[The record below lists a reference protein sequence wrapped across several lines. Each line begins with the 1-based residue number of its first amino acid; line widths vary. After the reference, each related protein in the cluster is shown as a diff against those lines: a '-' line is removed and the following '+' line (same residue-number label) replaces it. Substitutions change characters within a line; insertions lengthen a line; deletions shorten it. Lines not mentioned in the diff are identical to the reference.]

1 MSIPLKKIK
10 ELTFLK
16 SHDIIISDKK
26 KQERRVYMDY
36 SLDIIISER
45 DFSYAGL
52 REIKFWWGGEEYS
65 HTPRRFETEDSLV
78 LTVID
83 SRYINN
89 ILLKNTSID
98 MPVMF
103 SPREVYDLKHTAYC
117 SRDKLNSHNLMKFLK
132 RVSGLEK
139 FIIQLC
145 GNDETTDYS
154 IEYTGK
160 SDISEII
167 YDTFVSEKSVLIYR

>member
-16 SHDIIISDKK
+16 SHDIIISDTK

-36 SLDIIISER
+36 SLDIIISEK
-45 DFSYAGL
+45 DLSYAGL
-52 REIKFWWGGEEYS
+52 REVKFFWGGEEYS
-65 HTPRRFETEDSLV
+65 HTPRRFETEDSLI
-78 LTVID
+78 LNETD
-83 SRYINN
+83 NRYINN
-89 ILLKNTSID
+89 ILLKSTSID

-103 SPREVYDLKHTAYC
+103 SPHEVYNLQYTAY
-117 SRDKLNSHNLMKFLK
+117 SGRDKLNSHNLMKFLK

-154 IEYTGK
+154 IKYTEK

-167 YDTFVSEKSVLIYR
+167 YNAFVSEKSVLIYR